1 MIKISELSTDKSC
14 DILCEIT
21 PFLSGI
27 VTDESLMDTLS
38 KTISTKGKT
47 RAAVVLEGVGKINT
61 IVPILLKDHRADV
74 FGVLAVLGETTAE
87 AVAAQNILVT
97 VKQVRELAQDKELL
111 DFLQSFAAQEQTE

>member
-27 VTDESLMDTLS
+27 VADETLLDTLG

-47 RAAVVLEGVGKINT
+47 KAAVMLEGMGKINS

-74 FGVLAVLGETTAE
+74 FGVLAVLGETTVE
-87 AVAAQNILVT
+87 AVAAQNILAT
-97 VKQVRELAQDKELL
+97 VKQVRELAQDQELL
-111 DFLQSFAAQEQTE
+111 DFLQSFAAQAETE